1 MAVDQVLL
9 RAAEQ
14 CRQLALLTRTEAA
27 RQQLL
32 RMADNF
38 EAGIKP
44 PQHGHKKTET
54 VAQPQVGGAQAAAK
68 DETPRAA

>member
-14 CRQLALLTRTEAA
+14 CRHLALLTRTDAA

-38 EAGIKP
+38 EATITP
-44 PQHGHKKTET
+44 PQQAHEEADP
-54 VAQPQVGGAQAAAK
+54 VAPPAGGAERAASRDQRKAAA
-68 DETPRAA
+68 